1 MYYQARYIQ
10 YGVIVYAICSQ
21 CCVDDTSGEK
31 LGLWRSNAESKNFNI
46 SKINNKQYKFSQ
58 RLKNEVQVILV

>member
-1 MYYQARYIQ
+1 M
-10 YGVIVYAICSQ
+10 YAICSQ